1 MSNENNIDLK
11 IIYPD
16 NTKFKTKL
24 ERINMDE
31 EMRKDIDS
39 GKGFFINEP
48 LDNIKKTLTRSDSIY
63 SEKFTKTMQ
72 DPDAYTDRYSCDCKS
87 MQGKNYEGMVCVKCH
102 SRVKFVGEDF
112 KITGWISL
120 NDYAIIHPNLYRVI
134 GKFIG
139 TRIFESIIEPKID
152 LDGNGNPIQKNSM
165 SILKA
170 KKKRKSSSDSIYSG
184 IGLIEFYNKFDEVLE
199 YFHNKY
205 INNAKKEEL
214 YQDIINNRDK
224 IFIHNIPVYSTL
236 LRPFKVDGKK
246 FTFEGTNP
254 IFNMMAKFAAKIR
267 NDSLEV
273 YRNSKYRNI
282 MLWNV
287 QDKYNALY
295 DEVLK
300 ICSGKKGVIKNLIG
314 GRCCFISRLV
324 IVPNPTL
331 RVNQVTLSYHA
342 LLELMQQTVI
352 NILEKTYNIG
362 YNDAYI
368 KFRNAQIKEDPRIK
382 SILENIIKTSDGGI
396 PLLVNRNPTI
406 EYGSI
411 KAMKCVGIT
420 DNYTMEMPLQV
431 LDSYSAD
438 FDGDTLNIVYILN
451 NDFWR
456 VVQEIFDPRNAM
468 MISRNDGRFDNR
480 FNIFKDMLINSN
492 ALMNLGRKN
501 YSNESINKIDKIMS
515 KYIED

>member
-1 MSNENNIDLK
+1 M
-11 IIYPD
+11 
-16 NTKFKTKL
+16 
-24 ERINMDE
+24 
-31 EMRKDIDS
+31 
-39 GKGFFINEP
+39 
-48 LDNIKKTLTRSDSIY
+48 
-63 SEKFTKTMQ
+63 
-72 DPDAYTDRYSCDCKS
+72 
-87 MQGKNYEGMVCVKCH
+87 
-102 SRVKFVGEDF
+102 
-112 KITGWISL
+112 
-120 NDYAIIHPNLYRVI
+120 
-134 GKFIG
+134 
-139 TRIFESIIEPKID
+139 
-152 LDGNGNPIQKNSM
+152 
-165 SILKA
+165 
-170 KKKRKSSSDSIYSG
+170 
-184 IGLIEFYNKFDEVLE
+184 
-199 YFHNKY
+199 
-205 INNAKKEEL
+205 
-214 YQDIINNRDK
+214 
-224 IFIHNIPVYSTL
+224 
-236 LRPFKVDGKK
+236 
-246 FTFEGTNP
+246 
-254 IFNMMAKFAAKIR
+254 
-267 NDSLEV
+267 
-273 YRNSKYRNI
+273 
-282 MLWNV
+282 
-287 QDKYNALY
+287 
-295 DEVLK
+295 K

-501 YSNESINKIDKIMS
+501 YSNESINKINNIMN
-515 KYIED
+515 KYIDD